1 MKSIQYS
8 IVDVFAQRKYTGN
21 QLAVFKDAG
30 SLSDKEMQQ
39 MAKEINF
46 SETTFIT
53 SASAKGEYDVRIFT
67 PNEEVPF
74 AGHPTLGAY
83 ARQASRVHDSCG
95 RVARAG
101 HRAQHDDVQRDR
113 RAGSPQARDARA

>member
-21 QLAVFKDAG
+21 QLAVFKDAE

-53 SASAKGEYDVRIFT
+53 SSSPQKGEYNVRISLLMKKYHLQAIRRL
-67 PNEEVPF
+67 VP
-74 AGHPTLGAY
+74 LM
-83 ARQASRVHDSCG
+83 
-95 RVARAG
+95 
-101 HRAQHDDVQRDR
+101 
-113 RAGSPQARDARA
+113 

>member
-53 SASAKGEYDVRIFT
+53 SASPQKGKYDVRIFT

-74 AGHPTLGAY
+74 AGHPTLGTAY
-83 ARQASRVHDSCG
+83 VIREELEKKIQRSLLFIKKQVLRPLHMMTKKMCCG
-95 RVARAG
+95 
-101 HRAQHDDVQRDR
+101 
-113 RAGSPQARDARA
+113 

>member
-1 MKSIQYS
+1 MKSIEYS

-53 SASAKGEYDVRIFT
+53 SSSAKGEYNV
-67 PNEEVPF
+67 
-74 AGHPTLGAY
+74 
-83 ARQASRVHDSCG
+83 
-95 RVARAG
+95 
-101 HRAQHDDVQRDR
+101 
-113 RAGSPQARDARA
+113 